1 MSNDGFVL
9 RRHLDVECGAH
20 GSEVM
25 GSRRILGIVLLLVA
39 GLTVAAVLLQP
50 PAWLVLLLGSMALA
64 LLYTVARLNSR
75 FDPLDQRFGSCIP
88 PINWPPRDQK

>member
-1 MSNDGFVL
+1 MLG
-9 RRHLDVECGAH
+9 GA
-20 GSEVM
+20 
-25 GSRRILGIVLLLVA
+25 LLLVV
-39 GLTVAAVLLQP
+39 GLTVAAVLLRP

-64 LLYTVARLNSR
+64 LLYTVARMNSR

>member
-1 MSNDGFVL
+1 MSSSRIVGRVVL
-9 RRHLDVECGAH
+9 GV
-20 GSEVM
+20 S
-25 GSRRILGIVLLLVA
+25 
-39 GLTVAAVLLQP
+39 GLMVAAVLIQP

-64 LLYTVARLNSR
+64 LLYTVARMNSR

>member
-1 MSNDGFVL
+1 MNSG
-9 RRHLDVECGAH
+9 R
-20 GSEVM
+20 M
-25 GSRRILGIVLLLVA
+25 LGVAVLLVV
-39 GLTVAAVLLQP
+39 GLTVAAVLIQP

-64 LLYTVARLNSR
+64 VLYTVARMNSR

>member
-1 MSNDGFVL
+1 MSSRLMLG
-9 RRHLDVECGAH
+9 GA
-20 GSEVM
+20 
-25 GSRRILGIVLLLVA
+25 LLLVV
-39 GLTVAAVLLQP
+39 GLTVAAVLLRP

-64 LLYTVARLNSR
+64 LLYTVARMNSR